1 MPNLFVMTSPKST
14 RVLTRRHQTPR
25 GGRVFAQQIRQGRE
39 LSLRAARC
47 KCPQDICQDAHD
59 PARAGIKAVSTC
71 LCAIAPSHEHQS
83 GVLGH
88 MAPRSDT
95 TLSLSQGMQEPSNSC
110 LPSQRRFLYHCL
122 CFHPSLCFH
131 LYLTFK
137 CENLS
142 PPSGAVSASLIKR

>member
-1 MPNLFVMTSPKST
+1 MTSPKST

-71 LCAIAPSHEHQS
+71 LCAMAPSHEHQS

-95 TLSLSQGMQEPSNSC
+95 TLSLSQGMARAIKLLHPLAEALS
-110 LPSQRRFLYHCL
+110 LPLL
-122 CFHPSLCFH
+122 L
-131 LYLTFK
+131 
-137 CENLS
+137 LS
-142 PPSGAVSASLIKR
+142 PLPLLSPLSYIQMREPVPTLRCSK